1 MLRQDRHPNT
11 RARTSPATLLI
22 LDFSP
27 LSSTLACV
35 CTQVHGLISNGTLGG
50 CQPCILAYL
59 SVCLG
64 WLLRAL
70 RTTIE
75 QRQPQGLC
83 VWCVCYRYLCVS
95 LVSCVDVCAC
105 LFQTMLVV
113 GCA

>member
-1 MLRQDRHPNT
+1 
-11 RARTSPATLLI
+11 
-22 LDFSP
+22 
-27 LSSTLACV
+27 
-35 CTQVHGLISNGTLGG
+35 VHGLISNGTLGG

-83 VWCVCYRYLCVS
+83 VWCVCYRYLCV
-95 LVSCVDVCAC
+95 
-105 LFQTMLVV
+105 
-113 GCA
+113 